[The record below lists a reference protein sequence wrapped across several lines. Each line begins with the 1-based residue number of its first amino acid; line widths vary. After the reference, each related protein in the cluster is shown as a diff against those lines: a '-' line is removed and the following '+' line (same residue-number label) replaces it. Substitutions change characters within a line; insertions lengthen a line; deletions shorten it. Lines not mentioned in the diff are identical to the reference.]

1 LSIRPIA
8 LLLEQ
13 LPELECGLGM
23 SALVSAEECIP
34 GAHQITLVG

>member
-23 SALVSAEECIP
+23 SALVSSEECIP